1 MVIYVNE
8 QTHITAIYGGAFD
21 PVHLG
26 HIKIALHILAQPEI
40 SQLRLLPC
48 YLHPDKNK
56 PYATSLHRC
65 NMLKLIARESLTV
78 DPCELNRKGVSYTAD
93 TAKYLRKTLGAEIP
107 LALVLGLDT
116 YTTINS
122 WQNAE
127 QLPSLLNLIVVARPK
142 VKFEINGVEVGN
154 SDWQSVDT
162 LREMTHHTAGMV
174 HFMSEPLIDIS
185 SSQIRT
191 MIARGVQPRY
201 QLPGVVWNYIK
212 RNQLYDYQEPA

>member
-1 MVIYVNE
+1 MNE
-8 QTHITAIYGGAFD
+8 QTRITAIYGGAFD

-26 HIKIALHILAQPEI
+26 HIKVALHILAQSEI
-40 SQLRLLPC
+40 SELRLLPC

-56 PYATSLHRC
+56 PHATSVHRC
-65 NMLKLIARESLTV
+65 NMLKLIAKESLTV
-78 DPCELNRKGVSYTAD
+78 DDCELDRKGVSYTID
-93 TAKYLRKTLGAEIP
+93 TAKYLRKKLGAETP

-116 YTTINS
+116 YATINS
-122 WQNAE
+122 WQDAE

-142 VKFEINGVEVGN
+142 VKLENDN
-154 SDWQSVDT
+154 SSWRSVDT
-162 LREMTHHTAGMV
+162 LQEMTHHTAGTV

-191 MIARGVQPRY
+191 MISQGIQPRY

-212 RNQLYDYQEPA
+212 RNQLYDYKEPA

>member
-1 MVIYVNE
+1 MNE
-8 QTHITAIYGGAFD
+8 QTRIVAIYGGAFD

-26 HIKIALHILAQPEI
+26 HIKIALHILAQSEI

-56 PYATSLHRC
+56 PHATSAHRY
-65 NMLKLIARESLTV
+65 NMLRLIAKESLIV
-78 DPCELNRKGVSYTAD
+78 EHCELDRKGVSYTVD

-116 YTTINS
+116 YATINN

-127 QLPSLLNLIVVARPK
+127 LLPSLLNLIVVARPK
-142 VKFEINGVEVGN
+142 VKFAIDDVEVDN
-154 SDWQSVDT
+154 SGWQSVDT
-162 LREMTHHTAGMV
+162 LREMIHYTAGTV
-174 HFMSEPLIDIS
+174 HFMSEPLVDIS

-191 MIARGVQPRY
+191 MIAQGIQPRY

>member
-1 MVIYVNE
+1 MNE
-8 QTHITAIYGGAFD
+8 QTRITAIYGGAFD

-26 HIKIALHILAQPEI
+26 HIKIALHILAHPEI

-56 PYATSLHRC
+56 PYATSAHRC
-65 NMLKLIARESLTV
+65 NMLKLIAKESLTV
-78 DPCELNRKGVSYTAD
+78 DHCELDRKGVSYTVD
-93 TAKYLRKTLGAEIP
+93 TAKHLRKKLGTEMP

-122 WQNAE
+122 WQNVE

-142 VKFEINGVEVGN
+142 VKLENDNSGWRSVE
-154 SDWQSVDT
+154 T
-162 LREMTHHTAGMV
+162 LQEMTHHTAGTV
-174 HFMSEPLIDIS
+174 HFMPEPLIDVS

-191 MIARGVQPRY
+191 MIAQGIQPRY

-212 RNQLYDYQEPA
+212 RNQLYDYKEPA